1 MNECFAS
8 VKGGTEQARDT
19 QGNVN
24 SLGKINLVRQEVYE
38 RKILRRS
45 LERRNVSNGVE
56 WTRISII
63 SSSESRIPVGAKFF
77 ADI

>member
-24 SLGKINLVRQEVYE
+24 PLGKINLVRQEVYE
-38 RKILRRS
+38 RIILRGS
-45 LERRNVSNGVE
+45 LERQNVSNGVE
-56 WTRISII
+56 
-63 SSSESRIPVGAKFF
+63 
-77 ADI
+77 